1 MAYDVEIKNSSF
13 LKNKKV
19 SARAHGRSIL
29 SSHAQSDHVQSNHAQ
44 FRACLIFD
52 HGTDRDYFLGDSKVK
67 IVSIV
72 ILYGYF

>member
-29 SSHAQSDHVQSNHAQ
+29 SSHVQSNHVQSNHAQ
-44 FRACLIFD
+44 FNHQL
-52 HGTDRDYFLGDSKVK
+52 L
-67 IVSIV
+67 
-72 ILYGYF
+72 